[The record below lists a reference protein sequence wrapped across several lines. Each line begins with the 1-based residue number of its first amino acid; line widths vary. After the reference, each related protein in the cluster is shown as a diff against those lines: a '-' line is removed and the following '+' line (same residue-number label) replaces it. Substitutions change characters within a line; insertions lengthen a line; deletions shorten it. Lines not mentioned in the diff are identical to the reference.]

1 MPTVK
6 GGAYQKQAL
15 PRVSS
20 LTNLVDDGI
29 VGGRCVVLDTVDK
42 LKRLLSLG
50 GDTVVCL
57 VVGEQTT
64 IGIARER

>member
-29 VGGRCVVLDTVDK
+29 VGGRCVVLDTVDH
-42 LKRLLSLG
+42 LQGPLRFS
-50 GDTVVCL
+50 GDTVIGL
-57 VVGEQTT
+57 VVRGKLAVCPPNK
-64 IGIARER
+64 I